1 MLIAH
6 DLGTTGN
13 KATLVSDDGTMLAS
27 HTVKY
32 GADWGTDG
40 KAEQN
45 PHDWFHAVAE
55 ANRILL
61 EKSNTAAA
69 DINGISF
76 SGQMMGLVPLD
87 EHDEVVRPAIIWA
100 DTRST
105 KEAAEL
111 EKTISMEDCYR
122 ITGHR
127 LNPTYSL
134 TKLMW
139 LREQEPE
146 NFSRIK
152 RFCLAKDYVAM
163 RLTGRLVTD
172 PSDASSTNAYDQ
184 SAGTWAWDII
194 DAAGLK
200 HSLFPEIIASTDKVG
215 EVTAEA
221 AQETGLIAGT
231 PVIIGGGDGPVAA
244 LGAGIIDEES
254 GAYSYLGSSS
264 WVSLSSSKPLLDP
277 KMRSMTFN
285 HVIPGQFVPTA
296 TMQAGGASVSWGMDV
311 LSGGKTYEEFLDQ
324 ADGVDAAL
332 SGLFFLPYLIG
343 ERSPHWNP
351 LARGVFAGLHMDH
364 KQEHMMKAILEGVA
378 FNLRV
383 GLEAFS
389 DAGFNVNHIDVI
401 GGLAKS
407 PVMCSLM
414 ANIWNIPVAPRNIVD
429 EANAIGAAILAGV
442 GTGVF
447 DDFSV
452 AQRLSKR
459 DTDITPDIAIH
470 NRYEQPYRLFNDAYE
485 RLIPWFSDTY
495 ASIESNN

>member
-13 KATLVSDDGTMLAS
+13 KATLVSNDGTMLAS
-27 HTVKY
+27 HTVNY

-139 LREQEPE
+139 LRAQEPE

-200 HSLFPEIIASTDKVG
+200 HLSLI
-215 EVTAEA
+215 
-221 AQETGLIAGT
+221 
-231 PVIIGGGDGPVAA
+231 
-244 LGAGIIDEES
+244 
-254 GAYSYLGSSS
+254 
-264 WVSLSSSKPLLDP
+264 
-277 KMRSMTFN
+277 
-285 HVIPGQFVPTA
+285 
-296 TMQAGGASVSWGMDV
+296 
-311 LSGGKTYEEFLDQ
+311 
-324 ADGVDAAL
+324 
-332 SGLFFLPYLIG
+332 
-343 ERSPHWNP
+343 
-351 LARGVFAGLHMDH
+351 
-364 KQEHMMKAILEGVA
+364 
-378 FNLRV
+378 
-383 GLEAFS
+383 
-389 DAGFNVNHIDVI
+389 HI
-401 GGLAKS
+401 
-407 PVMCSLM
+407 
-414 ANIWNIPVAPRNIVD
+414 
-429 EANAIGAAILAGV
+429 
-442 GTGVF
+442 
-447 DDFSV
+447 
-452 AQRLSKR
+452 
-459 DTDITPDIAIH
+459 
-470 NRYEQPYRLFNDAYE
+470 
-485 RLIPWFSDTY
+485 
-495 ASIESNN
+495 

>member
-13 KATLVSDDGTMLAS
+13 KATLVSNDGTMLAS
-27 HTVKY
+27 HTVNY

-139 LREQEPE
+139 LRAQEPE

-184 SAGTWAWDII
+184 SAGTWAWD
-194 DAAGLK
+194 
-200 HSLFPEIIASTDKVG
+200 
-215 EVTAEA
+215 
-221 AQETGLIAGT
+221 
-231 PVIIGGGDGPVAA
+231 IIGGGDGPVAA

-389 DAGFNVNHIDVI
+389 DAGFNVDHIDVI

-429 EANAIGAAILAGV
+429 EANAIGAAVLAGV

-495 ASIESNN
+495 ATIESNN